1 VSERRATEAEADAA
15 GPVGRVLIVAGSD
28 SGGAA
33 GIQADIKSVTA
44 LGGYAM
50 TAITAVTAQN
60 TIGVHGVWPLP
71 LEAVFA
77 QFDVT
82 FADLGADAIKTGLL
96 GPTPLIEGLAERF
109 AGPAQDVPKVID
121 PVMIASSG
129 QRLLEEKAVDAIR
142 SLLVPGAMLVTPNA
156 PEAEI
161 LTGKP
166 VETVDGQRRAAERL
180 LEAGALGALVK
191 GAHVD
196 GSVITDVLQTHDGEW
211 LFEGPRIVTRADHGT
226 GCTLASSCAAQ
237 IALGDDVP
245 TAVERARAYLRGG
258 LEHARPLGSGRGP
271 VNHAWRVGRAAD

>member
-1 VSERRATEAEADAA
+1 MSQSDDLRA
-15 GPVGRVLIVAGSD
+15 GRVLVVAGSD

-60 TIGVHGVWPLP
+60 TIGVHGIWPLP

-96 GPTPLIEGLAERF
+96 GPEPLIEGLAERF
-109 AGPAQDVPKVID
+109 AGAAASVPRVID
-121 PVMIASSG
+121 PVMVASSG
-129 QRLLEEKAVDAIR
+129 QRLLEARAVEAIR
-142 SLLVPGAMLVTPNA
+142 ALLVPGATLVTPNA
-156 PEAEI
+156 IEAEI

-196 GSVITDVLQTHDGEW
+196 GDMITDVLQTPNGEW
-211 LFEGPRIVTRADHGT
+211 LFEDPRILTPADHGT
-226 GCTLASSCAAQ
+226 GCTLASSCAAL
-237 IALGDDVP
+237 IALGHAVP
-245 TAVERARAYLRGG
+245 QAVEGARHYLRGG
-258 LEHARPLGSGRGP
+258 LEHALRLGAGRGP
-271 VNHAWRVGRAAD
+271 VNHAWRVRGSG

>member
-1 VSERRATEAEADAA
+1 MTAELSPNPH
-15 GPVGRVLIVAGSD
+15 GPNPQAPGRVLIVAGSD

-60 TIGVHGVWPLP
+60 TLGVHGVWPLP
-71 LEAVFA
+71 NDAVFA

-96 GPTPLIEGLAERF
+96 GPAPLIEGLAERF
-109 AGPAQDVPKVID
+109 NGPAAAVPKIID

-129 QRLLEEKAVDAIR
+129 QRLLEASAVDAIR
-142 SLLVPGAMLVTPNA
+142 SLLVPGAALVTPNA

-191 GAHVD
+191 GAHITGD
-196 GSVITDVLQTHDGEW
+196 SITDVLQTHAGEW
-211 LFEGPRIVTRADHGT
+211 LFEGSRIDTRADHGT
-226 GCTLASSCAAQ
+226 GCTLASSCAAR
-237 IALGDDVP
+237 IALGDDTP
-245 TAVERARAYLRGG
+245 TAVENARAYLRGG
-258 LEHARPLGSGRGP
+258 LEHALPLGSGRGP
-271 VNHAWRVGRAAD
+271 VNHAWRIRSGA